1 MAARGAAWA
10 PVPGAPRAPAP
21 GSLADQLARFVS
33 IGVVSTVVFGLL
45 LAAMVGPLGWVAA
58 TVVALAVC
66 SLANTTAN
74 RQLTFAVRGSDRRG
88 RQLRD
93 GLVLATLPLATTL
106 TAVAATGR
114 LSDPA
119 RVVVVTAAGG
129 LSALF
134 RFVLLR
140 RWVFR

>member
-1 MAARGAAWA
+1 
-10 PVPGAPRAPAP
+10 
-21 GSLADQLARFVS
+21 
-33 IGVVSTVVFGLL
+33 VVFGLL
-45 LAAMVGPLGWVAA
+45 LAVLDRPLGWVAA

-74 RQLTFAVRGSDRRG
+74 RRLTFARRGSHRRG

-93 GLVLATLPLATTL
+93 GLVLSGLPLVTTL
-106 TAVAATGR
+106 AAVAATTGTA
-114 LSDPA
+114 DTA
-119 RVVVVTAAGG
+119 RVVIVTLASG
-129 LSALF
+129 LSALV